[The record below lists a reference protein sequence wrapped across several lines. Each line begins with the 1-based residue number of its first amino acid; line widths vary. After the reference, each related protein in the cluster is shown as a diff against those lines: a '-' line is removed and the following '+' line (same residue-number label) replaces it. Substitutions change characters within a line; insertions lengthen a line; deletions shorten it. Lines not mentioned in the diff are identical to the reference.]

1 MKQSNSALYHMLC
14 RVAQSVARLI
24 QEPEVPGS
32 IPGPSSYSADLKR
45 AVMCTNRVGGIS
57 LPRESVTR
65 LTDRSDM
72 AKAYRG
78 PKTTTQQHQSVQ
90 YVNLPEISD
99 I

>member
-1 MKQSNSALYHMLC
+1 MHE
-14 RVAQSVARLI
+14 VLI
-24 QEPEVPGS
+24 
-32 IPGPSSYSADLKR
+32 
-45 AVMCTNRVGGIS
+45 NRVGGIS
-57 LPRESVTR
+57 LPRESVVR

-90 YVNLPEISD
+90 YANPPEISD